1 MRQNTESR
9 YIIGIDLGTTNTTIS
24 YVDTQEENPI
34 SKTLPIPQ
42 IIAPGEVAERDTLPS
57 YVYLADPANLNEG
70 SLDLPWDEDHKDY
83 CVGAYASK
91 MSSSLPTMIVA
102 SAKSWLCNESVE
114 KMDDILPFATEANR
128 KISPVEA
135 STYYLDHIAEAW
147 NYAMAEDDLNLE
159 IFNQQV
165 VLTVPASF
173 DAVARELTVQAAE
186 LAGLNVTLLEEPQAA
201 FYSWLH
207 ENEVNWR
214 DQLQA
219 GDSVLVCDIG
229 GGTSDFS
236 LIAVEDNEGELTL
249 RRQAVGN
256 HILLGGDNMDMT
268 LAYVVQQKL
277 GKQLNA
283 KQMAALIHSCRQAK
297 EKLCADP
304 EATSETITIL
314 GSGSSL
320 IGGTLQSELTRDEVY
335 QFILNGFTPDVSFDD
350 SVQRQTRSGLRSF
363 GLNYETDTAL
373 TRHLAEFLRNNTTQ
387 ADGSVKMPVAVLFN
401 GGVSKADLLRDKI
414 LANLNTWSEQELVS
428 LSGTDP
434 DLAVARGAAWFGFS
448 KRGNAIRIKS
458 GTAFS
463 YYLGIESSMPAVP
476 GFPPPIDAVCAIP
489 FGSEDGT
496 TLELPLDHLGLLVGE
511 KTEFKFFSSQDRQ
524 EDEVG
529 SVINSFGISE
539 LTELPALT
547 AELKDEENEGTNIVP
562 IKLSAHVTD
571 IGTIQ
576 IWCHALNSDKE
587 WRLEFELSE
596 ED

>member
-1 MRQNTESR
+1 MKDLSESR

-24 YVDTQEENPI
+24 YVDTREENPV
-34 SKTLPIPQ
+34 SKTLSVPQ
-42 IIAPGEVAERDTLPS
+42 IIAPGEVAESTTLPS
-57 YVYLADPANLNEG
+57 YVYLADPTNLKEG
-70 SLDLPWDEDHKDY
+70 SLDLPWDADHKDY

-91 MSSSLPTMIVA
+91 MPSSLPTMIVS
-102 SAKSWLCNESVE
+102 SAKSWLCNDSVE
-114 KMDDILPFATEANR
+114 KMDDILPFSTDANR

-135 STYYLDHIAEAW
+135 STHFLDHIAEAW
-147 NYAMAEDDLNLE
+147 NYAMAQEDFDLE

-207 ENEVNWR
+207 ENEENWR
-214 DQLQA
+214 DQLET

-236 LIAVEDNEGELTL
+236 LIAVEDQEGELTL

-277 GKQLNA
+277 NKQLNA
-283 KQMAALIHSCRQAK
+283 KQFSALIHSCRKAK
-297 EKLCADP
+297 ETLCANEDS
-304 EATSETITIL
+304 TSETITVL

-320 IGGTLQSELTRDEVY
+320 IGGTLQSELTREEVY
-335 QFILNGFTPDVSFDD
+335 QFILNGFTPDAAFDEE
-350 SVQRQTRSGLRSF
+350 VKRQTRAGLRSF
-363 GLNYETDTAL
+363 GLNYESDTAL
-373 TRHLAEFLRNNTTQ
+373 TRHLAEFLRKNATQ
-387 ADGSVKMPVAVLFN
+387 ADGTVKFPVAVLFN

-414 LANLNTWSEQELVS
+414 LSNLNSWSGKELVS

-476 GFPPPIDAVCAIP
+476 GFPPPTDGVCAIP

-496 TLELPLDHLGLLVGE
+496 TLELPLENLGLLVGE
-511 KTEFKFFSSQDRQ
+511 KTEFRFFSSNERQ

-529 SVINSFGISE
+529 STVNSFSIGE
-539 LTELPALT
+539 LTELPALS
-547 AELKDEENEGTNIVP
+547 AELKDEDNEGTNIVP
-562 IKLSAHVTD
+562 VKISAHVTD

-587 WRLEFELSE
+587 WRLEFELN